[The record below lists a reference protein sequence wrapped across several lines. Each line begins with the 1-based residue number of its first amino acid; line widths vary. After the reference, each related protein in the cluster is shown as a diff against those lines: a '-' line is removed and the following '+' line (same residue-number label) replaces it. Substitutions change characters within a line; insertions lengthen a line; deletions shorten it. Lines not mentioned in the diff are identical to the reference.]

1 MFKILNPKCTPTKG
15 SKYSAAIDLYSN
27 ADICIGAGETVRV
40 PLGVY
45 IDEIEL
51 MRISFKED
59 SGVNSKFGY
68 EHTDE
73 MIEDFKRT
81 NHLQLEPRSSLRV
94 KGIQAGTGIIDL
106 DYKDEIMI
114 VLHNPIT
121 FKSILKMLISFGMWK
136 SKFKISK
143 GDKLAQILLVENKTY
158 LLGYDTE
165 TSRTGG
171 FGSTGK

>member
-1 MFKILNPKCTPTKG
+1 MFKILDPKCTPTKG
-15 SKYSAAIDLYSN
+15 SKCSAAIDLYSN
-27 ADICIGAGETVRV
+27 ADICIGAGETARV
-40 PLGVY
+40 PLGVC
-45 IDEIEL
+45 IDKDGLVNAIFRGYPGCDFENIAEI
-51 MRISFKED
+51 
-59 SGVNSKFGY
+59 
-68 EHTDE
+68 
-73 MIEDFKRT
+73 IEDFKRT

-114 VLHNPIT
+114 VLHTPLT
-121 FKSILKMLISFGMWK
+121 FKSVLKMLISFGMWK
-136 SKFKISK
+136 SKFKILK
-143 GDKLAQILLVENKTY
+143 GHKLAQILLVENKTY